1 MFGLFTLIIILTIGV
16 YILFSIIYDI
26 IFNYDKLLEL
36 RKKNIAKKYNRVADK
51 QIDGRKEK
59 CRNTPEMPLR
69 ENKEIVQN
77 STYQQYDYPIE
88 EVSDTNLIDKFLFNK
103 HHFEPRI
110 NPWHLRNQNQKKIE
124 DYRVKKAREILN
136 DAEDIKSNN
145 VDLNNEN
152 LANSI
157 WIEKA
162 DQLNNFIK
170 FRKRLPQKDEPF
182 YYFLQEQRLLYNSK
196 KLSHFQLNKLE
207 SIKSDI
213 FDKSKI
219 ITNDFKNV
227 YLFYGPDGTNIKNR
241 KSALLIA
248 NWRKKMKIYYR
259 DNLLSKEQ
267 IDILNKTDRS
277 ILWDSDTKYYK
288 KWMENYNILKKFY
301 KLNRRLPLTKEM
313 KWLPQQ
319 RYKFKQ
325 NKLTEKQTTLLKKI
339 DENIFK

>member
-1 MFGLFTLIIILTIGV
+1 MFGLFTLIIIITIGV
-16 YILFSIIYDI
+16 FILFSFIYDI

-59 CRNTPEMPLR
+59 YRYKPELPLR
-69 ENKEIVQN
+69 ENKEIVKN
-77 STYQQYDYPIE
+77 GRYQQYDYPIE
-88 EVSDTNLIDKFLFNK
+88 EVSDTNLIDSIVFNK

-110 NPWHLRNQNQKKIE
+110 NPWHLRNQNQTQIE

-136 DAEDIKSNN
+136 ETENIKSNT
-145 VDLNNEN
+145 VDLNKEN
-152 LANSI
+152 IANSI

-182 YYFLQEQRLLYNSK
+182 YSFLQEQRLLYNSK
-196 KLSHFQLNKLE
+196 QLSHFQLSKLQ

-227 YLFYGPDGTNIKNR
+227 FLFYGGDGTTTKNR

-248 NWRKKMKIYYR
+248 NWRKKMKSYYK

-277 ILWDSDTKYYK
+277 ILWDSDTKYYR
-288 KWMENYNILKKFY
+288 KWMENYTVLKNFY
-301 KLNRRLPLTKEM
+301 KLNHRLPVTKEM

-325 NKLTEKQTTLLKKI
+325 NKLTEKQTALLKKI